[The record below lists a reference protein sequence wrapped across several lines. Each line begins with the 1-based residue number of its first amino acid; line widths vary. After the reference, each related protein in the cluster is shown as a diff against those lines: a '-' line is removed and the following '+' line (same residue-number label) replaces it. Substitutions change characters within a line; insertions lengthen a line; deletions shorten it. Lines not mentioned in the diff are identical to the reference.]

1 MAPEIDALRFVA
13 TADVYKAGVLAGH
26 LTRTSTGSVVF
37 AYREGYGGEPVA
49 FTLPTG
55 QDQIEHPGGA
65 LPVFFSG
72 LLPEGHRLTV
82 LTRAAKTSLNDELTL
97 LLAVGA
103 DVPGDVQVLPA
114 GAPPQ
119 EPAPMATADPGTL
132 DFRALTD
139 APDRHALPG
148 VQAKA
153 SATML
158 TTPLA
163 TAGRRAI
170 LKIDRPEHPHLA
182 ANEALHLRAARAL
195 KIPVASAEIVRDR
208 NGVPGLLVDRFDRAL
223 DPSGT
228 VTRLAMEDAG
238 QVMGVLPA
246 AKYTV
251 DTEALI
257 SDVSARASAP
267 LVAVRNLYLQ
277 FVFAWLTGNGDLHA
291 KNISVLR
298 GDDGKWV
305 VSPVYDVP
313 STLFYGDDTMALP
326 VDGKIKRLR
335 LRHWEALAEAVGLPS
350 RAAAGA
356 RTLALKAAA
365 AIDLSA
371 LPFEGSPLNGT
382 LRELRHRRY
391 ELGRVS

>member
-1 MAPEIDALRFVA
+1 MTPEIDTLRFVA

-26 LTRTSTGSVVF
+26 LTRTNSGSVIF
-37 AYREGYGGEPVA
+37 TYSEGYDGEPVA

-55 QDQIEHPGGA
+55 QDPIEHPGGG
-65 LPVFFSG
+65 LPAFFSG

-82 LTRAAKTSLNDELTL
+82 LTRATKTSLNDELTL

-103 DVPGDVQVLPA
+103 DVPGDVQVLPT

-119 EPAPMATADPGTL
+119 EPAPLATADPGTL
-132 DFRALTD
+132 DFRTLTD

-182 ANEALHLRAARAL
+182 DNEALHLRAARAL
-195 KIPVASAEIVRDR
+195 KIPVANAEIVRDR
-208 NGVPGLLVDRFDRAL
+208 NRVSGLLVDRFDRIL
-223 DPSGT
+223 DPSGA

-238 QVMGVLPA
+238 QMMGVLPA

-257 SDVSARASAP
+257 SDVSARTTAP

-298 GDDGKWV
+298 GADGRWA
-305 VSPVYDVP
+305 VSPIYDVP
-313 STLFYGDDTMALP
+313 STVFYGDDTMALP
-326 VDGKIKRLR
+326 VDGKIKKLR
-335 LRHWEALAEAVGLPS
+335 LRHWEALAEAIGLPP
-350 RAAAGA
+350 RAATGA

-365 AIDLSA
+365 AIDLST
-371 LPFEGSPLNGT
+371 LPFEGSPLNGA

-391 ELGRVS
+391 ELEG